1 MVSERQ
7 VKEEQRKNEWVN
19 LSRWQMVLVKAEEAH
34 VLLSLYM
41 IGCVG

>member
-1 MVSERQ
+1 MSGF
-7 VKEEQRKNEWVN
+7 N